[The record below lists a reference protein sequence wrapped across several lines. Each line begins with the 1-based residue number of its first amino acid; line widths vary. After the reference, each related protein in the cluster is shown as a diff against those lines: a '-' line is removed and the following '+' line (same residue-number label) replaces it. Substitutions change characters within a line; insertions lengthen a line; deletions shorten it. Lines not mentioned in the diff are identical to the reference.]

1 MKNIKNI
8 KNIKDI
14 KNIKVIKKPSK
25 KLVKR
30 LVLTGFVFSILIASG
45 AVALET
51 VEAKQ
56 EQKANKAMI
65 TIVSKQAKEAGIT
78 LITEEEAKQVALQE
92 VALKE
97 DQVKHLE
104 VKLEMDEDDVL
115 PTQYVYEVEF
125 VHNGLEYEIT
135 IDGAEKTVVHTEVD
149 SWND

>member
-8 KNIKDI
+8 KE
-14 KNIKVIKKPSK
+14 IKKPSK

-30 LVLTGFVFSILIASG
+30 LILTGFVFSILMASG

-56 EQKANKAMI
+56 EQKANEAMI
-65 TIVSKQAKEAGIT
+65 TIAHKQAQEAGIT
-78 LITEEEAKQVALQE
+78 LITKEEAKQVALQE

-104 VKLEMDEDDVL
+104 VKLEIDEDHS
-115 PTQYVYEVEF
+115 PSNHYVYEVEF
-125 VHNGLEYEIT
+125 THDGLEYEIT
-135 IDGAEKTVVHTEVD
+135 IDGVEKAVIHTEIE